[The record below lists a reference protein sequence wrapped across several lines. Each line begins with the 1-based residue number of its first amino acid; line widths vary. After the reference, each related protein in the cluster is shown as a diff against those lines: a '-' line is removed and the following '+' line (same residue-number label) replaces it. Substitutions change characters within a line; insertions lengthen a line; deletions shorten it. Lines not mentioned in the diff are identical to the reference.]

1 MVDPPAARPRTA
13 AAPQV
18 WSFSRAVV
26 AFEDRSGP
34 SLLRLLARGFRHCF
48 CVLGDGERWT
58 LLDPLKTRLHL
69 LSFTGCSEAELVRHL
84 AQDGRRLLLGRP
96 DLAASLRPASWR
108 PLTCVEIVK
117 RVLDLDAPGVLTPRQ
132 LHAVLIHKFGFV
144 VPTTSSFAES
154 ESPKRSLT
162 FTYYRN
168 NILYK
173 VNPPPSVVRT
183 GVLDDGADAGSDP
196 QGISSAASASVPS
209 SPMPAAT
216 PKRCSTAPPRTRS
229 SSSPRACSPS

>member
-1 MVDPPAARPRTA
+1 MVDPPAARARTA

-18 WSFSRAVV
+18 WSFNRAVV

-34 SLLRLLARGFRHCF
+34 LLLRLLARGFRHCF
-48 CVLGDGERWT
+48 CVLGDGDRWT

-69 LSFTGCSEAELVRHL
+69 LSFTACSEAELVRHL

-96 DLAASLRPASWR
+96 DLAVSLRAASWR

-132 LHAVLIHKFGFV
+132 LHTALIHRFGFV
-144 VPTTSSFAES
+144 VPTINGFAGWGS
-154 ESPKRSLT
+154 EKRSLT
-162 FTYYRN
+162 LVRYRN
-168 NILYK
+168 NIRYK

-183 GVLDDGADAGSDP
+183 GVLDDGPDAGSDP
-196 QGISSAASASVPS
+196 QGVP
-209 SPMPAAT
+209 AGTGA
-216 PKRCSTAPPRTRS
+216 
-229 SSSPRACSPS
+229 